1 VALRIRSE
9 WPDGCLWRIPD
20 IISCPQSV
28 LVRMSVHI
36 INTGQKSL
44 STSGSSKRGPLLLR
58 KMAAWQSLLS
68 ASSAENRGNFDSGR
82 RAGNWSRFF
91 SSGACGWSTEPS
103 ASRDKAQIRICHACV
118 LLASGGCTRWNKLE
132 FLTGKRV
139 SSLFSTAEPSWQ
151 SGGCEFDPRQLHQ

>member
-1 VALRIRSE
+1 MALRIRSE
-9 WPDGCLWRIPD
+9 WPDGCLWRILD

-44 STSGSSKRGPLLLR
+44 STSGSSKRRPLLLR

-91 SSGACGWSTEPS
+91 SSGACGWSTESSAACGEEIQKTRKSIFHPS
-103 ASRDKAQIRICHACV
+103 IVLKSHAIHI
-118 LLASGGCTRWNKLE
+118 T
-132 FLTGKRV
+132 LTI
-139 SSLFSTAEPSWQ
+139 PSH
-151 SGGCEFDPRQLHQ
+151 GRT